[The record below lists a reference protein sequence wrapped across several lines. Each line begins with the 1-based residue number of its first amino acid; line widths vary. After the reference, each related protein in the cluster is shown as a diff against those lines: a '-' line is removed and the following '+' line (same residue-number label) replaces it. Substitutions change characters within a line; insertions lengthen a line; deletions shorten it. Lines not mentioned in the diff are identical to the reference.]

1 MGALFATFALTLER
15 RMRDL
20 NPREVALYTLSKRAH
35 SATMRILRRE
45 GYPTASRLGPGEAD
59 RRALDICGLAQ
70 ARRRLTA
77 SGRLVR
83 GLVHR
88 AVRGGVVRQ

>member
-1 MGALFATFALTLER
+1 
-15 RMRDL
+15 
-20 NPREVALYTLSKRAH
+20 
-35 SATMRILRRE
+35 MRILRRE

-77 SGRLVR
+77 SGST
-83 GLVHR
+83 GSR
-88 AVRGGVVRQ
+88 AGPQGGPRWRRPPV